1 ASSSGSESFLSYDVA
16 DFVWS
21 PIGTHLVYTT
31 TSGSLWVASSSG
43 SESFLS
49 YDVADFVWSPDGTH
63 LEYTTTS
70 GTRRT
75 VPVN

>member
-1 ASSSGSESFLSYDVA
+1 M
-16 DFVWS
+16 
-21 PIGTHLVYTT
+21 YTT